1 MRVCL
6 STVGQ
11 PTWRGPYNTWILYIW
26 PGGMS
31 AEELQTQWTT
41 YMAQWG
47 IELHAADWRVNNNP
61 GE

>member
-1 MRVCL
+1 M
-6 STVGQ
+6 
-11 PTWRGPYNTWILYIW
+11 WRGPYNTWILYLW